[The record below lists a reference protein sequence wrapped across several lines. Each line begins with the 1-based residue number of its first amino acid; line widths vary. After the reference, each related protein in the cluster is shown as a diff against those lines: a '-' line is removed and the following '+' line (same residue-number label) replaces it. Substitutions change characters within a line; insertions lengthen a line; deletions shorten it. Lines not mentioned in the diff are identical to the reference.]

1 MGEDQG
7 VYKNAYSSQKWAFW
21 AGQRSLISYFWV
33 LIFDFSNHYALW
45 NSVIVSFMKQM
56 LEAVWIFLTN
66 SKLDSFDMESLPL
79 KSVQN
84 ITDHYNKPSDFNK
97 P

>member
-1 MGEDQG
+1 
-7 VYKNAYSSQKWAFW
+7 
-21 AGQRSLISYFWV
+21 
-33 LIFDFSNHYALW
+33 
-45 NSVIVSFMKQM
+45 MKQM

-84 ITDHYNKPSDFNK
+84 ITDHYNKPSDFK
-97 P
+97 KL

>member
-1 MGEDQG
+1 
-7 VYKNAYSSQKWAFW
+7 
-21 AGQRSLISYFWV
+21 
-33 LIFDFSNHYALW
+33 
-45 NSVIVSFMKQM
+45 MKQM